1 MNPNALGHGRGH
13 HGDART
19 GSRHAASCAAS
30 GSHSR
35 RRAAIPASPMQ
46 QRPHERGHLLQLVY
60 VAGFLF
66 AHLWGME
73 SIDSVNGFGKQ
84 LEILLRITGMLL
96 LAFL

>member
-1 MNPNALGHGRGH
+1 MELRKSALKTQMTILSSSCR
-13 HGDART
+13 RV
-19 GSRHAASCAAS
+19 AS
-30 GSHSR
+30 
-35 RRAAIPASPMQ
+35 
-46 QRPHERGHLLQLVY
+46 EL
-60 VAGFLF
+60 AGFLF